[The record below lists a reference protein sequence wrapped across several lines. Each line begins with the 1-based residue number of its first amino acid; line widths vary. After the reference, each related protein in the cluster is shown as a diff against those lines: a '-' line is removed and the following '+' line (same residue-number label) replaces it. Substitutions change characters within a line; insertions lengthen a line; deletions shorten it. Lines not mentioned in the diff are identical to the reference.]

1 MITILKIIMIAIFE
15 ILPASPFQSMFDSA
29 VLDSS
34 LIETLNWFLPFDV
47 CAGMMLT
54 WLNCVLVYYAFVMI
68 KKIVIDI
75 LLDKIISAASGLA
88 GAAGSIAGGA

>member
-47 CAGMMLT
+47 CASMMLT
-54 WLNCVLVYYAFVMI
+54 WLNCILVYYAFVMI
-68 KKIVIDI
+68 KKIVLDI
-75 LLDKIISAASGLA
+75 LIDKIISAASGLA
-88 GAAGSIAGGA
+88 GAAGSIAGGS